1 MTGLSLKQIKEI
13 FENKMRAE
21 AQDFDSREGA
31 EDYRGSE
38 TAVYD
43 PGDEDRAGAIGM
55 GEARVEEMIY
65 DLIDAIDE
73 MGRSNPDMTDAYIAL
88 FRALQGAGVSVKNVA
103 MLAEGEKK

>member
-21 AQDFDSREGA
+21 AQDFDST
-31 EDYRGSE
+31 EDQGPPPHSHSS
-38 TAVYD
+38 
-43 PGDEDRAGAIGM
+43 GDDDRAGAIGM

-65 DLIDAIDE
+65 DLVEAIDE
-73 MGRSNPDMTDAYIAL
+73 MGQSNPDMTDAYIAL

-103 MLAEGEKK
+103 MLAEGKKK